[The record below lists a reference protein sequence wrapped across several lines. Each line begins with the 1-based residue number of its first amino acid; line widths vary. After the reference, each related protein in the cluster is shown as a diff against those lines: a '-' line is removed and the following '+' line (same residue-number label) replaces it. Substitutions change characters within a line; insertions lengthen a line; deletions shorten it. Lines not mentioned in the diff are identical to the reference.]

1 MSLPSTDFPDKS
13 DSEVNHANTVRFP
26 NAVIKKEKKN

>member
-13 DSEVNHANTVRFP
+13 DSEVNHANTMCFR
-26 NAVIKKEKKN
+26 NAVIKKKKN